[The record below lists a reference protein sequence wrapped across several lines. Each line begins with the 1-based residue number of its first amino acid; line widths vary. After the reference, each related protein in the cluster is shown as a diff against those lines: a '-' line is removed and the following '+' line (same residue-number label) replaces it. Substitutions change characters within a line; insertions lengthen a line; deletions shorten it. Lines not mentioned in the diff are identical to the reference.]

1 MRQSRV
7 ARHRLDRF
15 TRLLLIKD
23 TPMKSKI
30 FSVALAC
37 AMLGGALQAAEAQGT
52 ALDAAPDTAT
62 AAQAPAVL
70 SEEAWS
76 QIRGFLELR
85 PDVAEGLIEF
95 MQAMPDVERDA
106 RFILENPDIFQDP
119 HLPVLGNPEGSITL
133 VKFNDYACPHC
144 RNAERDIERLIAGNP
159 DLRVLVREFPILGPG
174 SLSRARLAMAI
185 HALGGQDAYEE
196 IKLDLFASGDV
207 DDGTIDQIA
216 GFAGLDP
223 DAVRDRMQDPL
234 FNASFDRSMEI
245 ARALNISGTP
255 AFIVGTSV
263 IRGRIPLA
271 DLRATIAR
279 ETP

>member
-1 MRQSRV
+1 
-7 ARHRLDRF
+7 
-15 TRLLLIKD
+15 
-23 TPMKSKI
+23 MKSKI
-30 FSVALAC
+30 LSAALAC
-37 AMLGGALQAAEAQGT
+37 VMLGGALQAADAPGT
-52 ALDAAPDTAT
+52 
-62 AAQAPAVL
+62 APAVL

-76 QIRGFLELR
+76 QIRGFLEMR
-85 PDVAEGLIEF
+85 PDVAEGLLEF
-95 MQAMPDVERDA
+95 MQVMPDGEQDA
-106 RFILENPDIFQDP
+106 RFILENPDIFTDP
-119 HLPVLGNPEGSITL
+119 LLPVLGNPEGSVTL

-185 HALGGQDAYEE
+185 HALGGQEAYEE

-207 DDGTIDQIA
+207 DDGVIDQIA

-223 DAVRDRMQDPL
+223 DAVRARMQDPL
-234 FNASFDRSMEI
+234 FNASFDRSLEI